1 MLRGVFAGWLIALMA
16 WLIPASPKSSEVVL
30 ITALAYVVG
39 LAGLPHII
47 AGSVEVLYTVS
58 TGETSWAAYLGG
70 YMLPTL
76 IGNTA
81 GGVAIVAWL
90 NHAQVANDSK

>member
-1 MLRGVFAGWLIALMA
+1 MNPFSRCSAGN
-16 WLIPASPKSSEVVL
+16 PASTKSSEVVIIWL
-30 ITALAYVVG
+30 LAYVVG

-58 TGETSWAAYLGG
+58 TGETSWGAYFAG

-81 GGVAIVAWL
+81 GGATLVAWF
-90 NHAQVANDSK
+90 NHAQVANDD